1 MYGILTYWIF
11 IHITTDE
18 HDYWVKNIGILGGY
32 ISICGKI
39 HLYFGKLILFLLKRN
54 KKYK

>member
-1 MYGILTYWIF
+1 MCGILTYWIF

-39 HLYFGKLILFLLKRN
+39 QYMNKNLKN
-54 KKYK
+54 V